1 MPELKK
7 LILDTSIC
15 IDLYH
20 GKLLKAVLQ
29 LKYKI
34 ILPDVML
41 AELEEPAGELLLKIG
56 FIQEG
61 TSGEEINDI
70 FALRNEYASPSTN
83 DLVALYLAKRNDCY
97 LITGDNALRNAAK
110 QEGLTSHGLFWLID
124 EMVKC
129 GILTGNQAAD
139 ALERIIDEGS
149 WLPKKECE
157 ERFKKWHR

>member
-1 MPELKK
+1 MPDLKK

-29 LKYKI
+29 LQRKI
-34 ILPDVML
+34 VLPDVII

-61 TSGEEINDI
+61 TSGEETEDI
-70 FALRNEYASPSTN
+70 IALRNEYANPSTN
-83 DLVALYLAKRNDCY
+83 DLVALYLARRNACY

-110 QEGLTSHGLFWLID
+110 QEGVTVHGLLWL
-124 EMVKC
+124 M
-129 GILTGNQAAD
+129 D
-139 ALERIIDEGS
+139 ALVKLEIINKSKASEALKSIIEAGS
-149 WLPKKECE
+149 WLPKRECE
-157 ERFKKWHR
+157 ERFKKWHK

>member
-1 MPELKK
+1 LPDLKK

-29 LKYKI
+29 LQRKI
-34 ILPDVML
+34 VLPDVII

-61 TSGEEINDI
+61 TSGEETEDI
-70 FALRNEYASPSTN
+70 IALRNEYANPSTN
-83 DLVALYLAKRNDCY
+83 DLVALYLARRNACY

-110 QEGLTSHGLFWLID
+110 QEGVTVHGLLWL
-124 EMVKC
+124 M
-129 GILTGNQAAD
+129 D
-139 ALERIIDEGS
+139 ALVELEIINKSKASEALNSIIEAGS
-149 WLPKKECE
+149 WLPKRECE
-157 ERFKKWHR
+157 ERFKKWHK